1 MAKKKSKKMDVLA
14 LVLTIVVIA
23 LAVLTICTLFMPVFT
38 SKSSALGGA
47 ISNATHIKGSDVITA
62 CFKGETSSDLS
73 YGANALIALKGNDD
87 AGFVTGLFCW
97 MYFLAVIVSVAVV
110 VFALLKV
117 FGFKFKLVNVILGIA
132 LVVLALVAFICS
144 FVVAGKFGSVDLGGL
159 ASGKTV
165 VAVGSYLLLTT
176 IACGGMNAYL
186 VRK

>member
-186 VRK
+186 ARK